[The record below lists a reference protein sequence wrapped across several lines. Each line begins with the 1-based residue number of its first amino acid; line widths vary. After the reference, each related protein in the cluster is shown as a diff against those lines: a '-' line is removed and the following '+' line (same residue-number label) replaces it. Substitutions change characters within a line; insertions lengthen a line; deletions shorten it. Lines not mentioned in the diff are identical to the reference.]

1 MAVTD
6 ARGVVLSVA
15 IQSAVPHE
23 VALVE
28 RTLEQRFIDELPER
42 LIGDKAYDSD
52 ALDERLKGQGVEL
65 IAPNKT
71 NRQKKATQE
80 VGRMGI

>member
-1 MAVTD
+1 
-6 ARGVVLSVA
+6 
-15 IQSAVPHE
+15 
-23 VALVE
+23 
-28 RTLEQRFIDELPER
+28 LEQRFIDELPER
-42 LIGDKAYDSD
+42 LIGDKAHDSD

-65 IAPNKT
+65 IALHKT